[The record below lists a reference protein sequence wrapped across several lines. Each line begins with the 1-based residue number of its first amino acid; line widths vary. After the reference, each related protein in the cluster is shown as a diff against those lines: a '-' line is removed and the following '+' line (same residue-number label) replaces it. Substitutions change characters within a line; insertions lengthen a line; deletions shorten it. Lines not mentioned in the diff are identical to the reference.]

1 MEGWYIAKTK
11 PQKETTT
18 VNFLSQCDVQVFY
31 PKVVSPGHNGA
42 KSQALFPTYLFC
54 HLDPESVIWP
64 KVRWAPGMSYFLS
77 CDGEPAP
84 VPDTLVDYLR
94 LRVSQ
99 WNDLDQVRRLSQGER
114 VVITGGPFTGLE
126 GIFQRYMGAKQ
137 RCMIFL
143 DVVGRLIN
151 VELSAWEVAEAASTM
166 PKH

>member
-11 PQKETTT
+11 PQKETS
-18 VNFLSQCDVQVFY
+18 VINFLSQCDIEAFC
-31 PKVVSPGHNGA
+31 PTVVSPGHSRA

-54 HLDPESVIWP
+54 HVDPESLIWP

-94 LRVSQ
+94 LRVAQ
-99 WNDLDQVRRLSQGER
+99 LNDLGQIRQLSQGDR
-114 VVITGGPFTGLE
+114 VLITGGPFTGLE

-137 RCMIFL
+137 RCTIFL
-143 DVVGRLIN
+143 EVVGRLIN
-151 VELSAWEVAEAASTM
+151 VELSEWEVAEAPSATPS
-166 PKH
+166 